1 MLPVKLGP
9 QQGGWLL
16 GTSFHQ
22 CSTCRGS
29 RGQLPLLG
37 CVGEGHSSLM
47 VPSSACSTS
56 ARGAILPPG
65 ARLLVPKGAVLAA
78 PEQQSRATETA
89 TGIRMAAVAKQ
100 LRKCILH
107 EDEELLVLNKPAG
120 LPVQGGQNLP
130 VSIDRVLATGFLS
143 SASHKPRLVHR
154 LDMATTGALAVA
166 KTPDAAAWL
175 SAAFSEPTA
184 WLTGTDAPNGRRE
197 GPWVRKWYWAI
208 VHHSFQGQA
217 EGTVSLPLNNRTGQ
231 PAHAM
236 THWRLK
242 GAAAGL
248 AWLECEPVTGRKHQ
262 HAAALRNAGKHLQLH
277 CCKRGTMFRA
287 LSFQ

>member
-184 WLTGTDAPNGRRE
+184 WLTGTDAPNGVR
-197 GPWVRKWYWAI
+197 GP
-208 VHHSFQGQA
+208 G
-217 EGTVSLPLNNRTGQ
+217 
-231 PAHAM
+231 
-236 THWRLK
+236 
-242 GAAAGL
+242 AGL
-248 AWLECEPVTGRKHQ
+248 AGMRARDRAQTPAADRPSMQ